1 MTRRLRILGLV
12 AIALAVVVPLSA
24 APPQIARISPL
35 ALSPGKTLEL
45 TFTGQNL
52 AAATSLWT
60 SFAAR
65 CEFLPA
71 ADEAGQKGE
80 RLVARVTV
88 PRDEQVG
95 VGAVRLVTS
104 EGVSNPM
111 LVMLDDLATVTE
123 APAHHADS
131 DAQAINWPAAV
142 DGQTESI
149 LDDWFRFHADAGQR
163 LSFEVVAQR
172 LGGKLDAVLR
182 LLTPDGRE
190 LRRVDDA
197 DGAGGDS
204 RFTHL
209 FETAGEYLL
218 ALGDVRHAG
227 GDEYRYRLRVGAF
240 PLVTAAYPPGGPG
253 GAVMSFELSGDG
265 VDPATPVNVAMPA
278 ALEAPRRASFSVPS
292 AGNGGSGWFNVE
304 ANPSGESIEHEPND
318 SAAEATAATI
328 PGAFNGRLETAADQ
342 DHFRF
347 AGRAGQRVRCVAVT
361 RQLGSPCDLHMT
373 LHAADGARIAEAR
386 QEEHAVLEAVIPA
399 DGEYVLHIE
408 NLLVGESGGARHIY
422 RVDVVADDPGFSLN
436 AELPQ
441 YMAPEGGTLV
451 TKVLAQ
457 RRGYDGP
464 IVLDVEGLGDGASL
478 EGKLLEGGEGVL
490 KVRVPAGLRSG
501 ELRQVRIK
509 GRPVDRVDGPAA
521 YANQRGSLAALFP
534 NVPSLPTLLENAIAV
549 GIGPPFPPFF
559 ELSVAEQPVYFPQ
572 LVGESTFDVAIA
584 RKNGEFRDAVSLA
597 IEGLPEG
604 VTAEITPVD
613 DGQAALRV
621 RLKGPADLPEGT
633 HTLTIA
639 GAGTFQEQA
648 QTFSLANIPLQ
659 VTRPL
664 VVSISLPGPI
674 SAGGEQSATI
684 HVRRFGDAPDA
695 VRVQVHDGPASV
707 SAPIFVTIP
716 ADASEATIPLHAA
729 ADATSGAFDNLV
741 VTASTTVAG
750 QAIEV
755 RSLPAHLE
763 IQAAPQ
769 VPAAPPAESAEATP

>member
-1 MTRRLRILGLV
+1 MTKRLRILGLV
-12 AIALAVVVPLSA
+12 AIALAVASPVSA

-71 ADEAGQKGE
+71 ADETTQKGE

-104 EGVSNPM
+104 EGVSNPV
-111 LVMLDDLATVTE
+111 LVMLDDLATVAE
-123 APAHHADS
+123 AAAHHAP
-131 DAQAINWPAAV
+131 AETQTINWPTAI

-209 FETAGEYLL
+209 FESAGEYLL

-240 PLVTAAYPPGGPG
+240 PLVTAAYPPGGPSG
-253 GAVMSFELSGDG
+253 SVMSFELAGDG

-278 ALEAPRRASFSVPS
+278 ALESPRVASFSVPS
-292 AGNGGSGWFNVE
+292 PGNGGSGWFKVE
-304 ANPSGESIEHEPND
+304 ASPRGESIEHEPND

-328 PGAFNGRLETAADQ
+328 PGAFNGRLDAAGDQ

-347 AGRAGQRVRCVAVT
+347 AARAGQRVRCAAVT
-361 RQLGSPCDLHMT
+361 RRLGSSCDLHMT
-373 LHAADGARIAEAR
+373 LHAADGAKVAEAR
-386 QEEHAVLEAVIPA
+386 QEEHAVLEAVVPA

-408 NLLVGESGGARHIY
+408 NLMVGENGGGRHIY
-422 RVDVVADDPGFSLN
+422 RVDVVADDPGFALN

-441 YMAPEGGTLV
+441 YTAPQGGTFV
-451 TKVLAQ
+451 AKVLAQ

-509 GRPVDRVDGPAA
+509 GRPVDRDDVPAA
-521 YANQRGSLAALFP
+521 YANQRGPLSALFP

-584 RKNGEFRDAVSLA
+584 RKAGEFRDAVSLTIA
-597 IEGLPEG
+597 GLPEG
-604 VTAEITPVD
+604 VTAEVTPVD

-621 RLKGPADLPEGT
+621 QLKGPADLPEGA
-633 HTLTIA
+633 HTIQIA
-639 GAGTFQEQA
+639 GAGKFQEQA

-659 VTRPL
+659 VTKPL
-664 VVSISLPGPI
+664 VVSISLPAPI
-674 SAGGEQSATI
+674 PAGGEQPATI
-684 HVRRFGDAPDA
+684 RVRRFGSEPQP
-695 VRVQVHDGPASV
+695 VRVQVDDGPAGV

-716 ADASEATIPLHAA
+716 ADASEATMPLRAV
-729 ADATSGAFDNLV
+729 ADAASGAFDNLV
-741 VTASTTVAG
+741 IAASTTVAG

-769 VPAAPPAESAEATP
+769 VPATPPAESAEATP